1 MLWRREHR
9 EPEARLTE
17 FQRDA
22 LVHTDALLRTANHMV
37 RSTVDAE
44 DIVQETCLRAWK
56 SFDTYERDTNCRGW
70 LFSIMFNVI
79 HTHWHNLKRRR
90 EDPLPEFEEEDEQKS
105 NVVYIDPLRQ
115 IEQREVF
122 DLIAVLAPEH
132 RAVLWLVVVEE
143 FTYREVAEMLG
154 VPIGTVMSRLHRARN
169 ELRRRLRTNNAR
181 AAES

>member
-1 MLWRREHR
+1 MLWRRENR
-9 EPEARLTE
+9 EPEVRLTE

-22 LVHTDALLRTANHMV
+22 LVHTDALLRTAHHMV
-37 RSTVDAE
+37 RSAVDAE

-105 NVVYIDPLRQ
+105 NVIYFDPLRQ
-115 IEQREVF
+115 IEQREVL

-132 RAVLWLVVVEE
+132 RTVLWLVVVEE

-169 ELRRRLRTNNAR
+169 ELRRRLRTNNAC